1 MKEVIP
7 LSKRTTF
14 ILIGIVAVLLLASIY
29 ALSLKRPYVGVDI
42 NLVKKSNIRITVHAT
57 GQVVLNKTRT
67 LMSKSADEIT
77 EIHVTLGDEV
87 KKDATL
93 IEFKRG
99 ASLKAPMDGKI
110 IASPKS
116 VGDPTLPNEVLLS
129 MGDFTTLYVDMDIH
143 EYDAPLIK
151 VDQEVKLTSNA
162 YPDEEFSA
170 TISTVSPIATS
181 KQGPSG
187 VDTVVS
193 TRAMIKNPTTLIPGN
208 KVDCQIIIEERKDV
222 LVVPVVSVVKKSDGL
237 DYVYIVDAENKLQK
251 RQIELGYYSNFH
263 VEVLKGLEEGEMV
276 LLTPKDSY
284 SENMEVAPQLL
295 P

>member
-1 MKEVIP
+1 M
-7 LSKRTTF
+7 SKKTTF

-57 GQVVLNKTRT
+57 GQVVLNKTGT
-67 LMSKSADEIT
+67 LVSKGADEIT
-77 EIHVTLGDEV
+77 EVLVTLGEEV
-87 KKDATL
+87 KKDTTL
-93 IEFKRG
+93 IKFKRG
-99 ASLKAPMDGKI
+99 AALKAPMDGKI
-110 IASPKS
+110 ITSPKS
-116 VGDPTLPNEVLLS
+116 EGDPTMPNEVLMS
-129 MGDFTTLYVDMDIH
+129 IGDFTTLYVDMDIH

-151 VDQEVKLTSNA
+151 VNQEVKLTSNA

-170 TISTVSPIATS
+170 TISRVSPIATS

-193 TRAMIKNPTTLIPGN
+193 TRGTIKSPTALIPGN

-284 SENMEVAPQLL
+284 TENMEVAPQLL